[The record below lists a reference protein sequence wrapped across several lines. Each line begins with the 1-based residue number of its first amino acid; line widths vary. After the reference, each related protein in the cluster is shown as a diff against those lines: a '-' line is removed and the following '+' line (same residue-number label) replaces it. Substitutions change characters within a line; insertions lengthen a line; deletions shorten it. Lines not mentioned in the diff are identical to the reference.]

1 MTSSEIQDV
10 KLHRD
15 KPLFLWRGVLYMVV
29 YILALVSVD
38 LKRNELY
45 MDLFQDMAVL
55 AIGLSKILSM

>member
-1 MTSSEIQDV
+1 
-10 KLHRD
+10 
-15 KPLFLWRGVLYMVV
+15 MVV